1 MCIGSFGMVW
11 HIRDGM
17 AIFYCCGTWMCNVY
31 RMERLL
37 WNFVNLVGWTDG
49 MHGFKDGVALIGW
62 CGSFRME

>member
-1 MCIGSFGMVW
+1 MY
-11 HIRDGM
+11 R
-17 AIFYCCGTWMCNVY
+17 IFWNGVAHKGWYGYFLLLRHLDVY

-62 CGSFRME
+62 CGSYGME